1 MHSLGVGILKR
12 AIEVLCVVL
21 LPTVAAAETQVL
33 RSGIPAQEIEPK
45 ARQTPVVGA
54 CEPTRIR
61 YIATNSTDQQTKST
75 EYVHVPQGSVQF
87 EQHADGCVIVHFAG
101 VVLART
107 FFDEPQR
114 IVIRAILEDTNMVAV
129 PRNVQLSGDDDEE
142 GDGRWARAHSMFF
155 VFPNVPAGTHR
166 MTLQWKSPEGG
177 LVFMHQ
183 HTVLVHHE

>member
-1 MHSLGVGILKR
+1 MHSVFVRVLKR
-12 AIEVLCVVL
+12 AIGLLCVVL
-21 LPTVAAAETQVL
+21 LPAVATAETQAR

-45 ARQTPVVGA
+45 AVQTPVIGS
-54 CEPTRIR
+54 CQPTRIR
-61 YIATNSTDQQTKST
+61 YVATNSTDLQTNST
-75 EYVHVPQGSVQF
+75 EYVTVPQASVRF
-87 EQHADGCVIVHFAG
+87 EQRAGGCVIVHFAG

-114 IVIRAILEDTNMVAV
+114 IVIRAILEDANMTAV

-155 VFPNVPAGTHR
+155 VFPNVPAGSHK
-166 MTLQWKSPEGG
+166 MTLQWRSPEGG
-177 LVFMHQ
+177 LIFMHQ